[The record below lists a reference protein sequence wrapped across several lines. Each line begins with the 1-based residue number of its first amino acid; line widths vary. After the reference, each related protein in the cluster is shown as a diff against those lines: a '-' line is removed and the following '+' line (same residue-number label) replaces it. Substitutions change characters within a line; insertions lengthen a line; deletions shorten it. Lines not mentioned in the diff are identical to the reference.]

1 MRAADTRVILVAGDG
16 PWSEGF
22 DTAESLD
29 QVPDGWSGWIW
40 TNRVD
45 AVAGPVGR
53 R

>member
-1 MRAADTRVILVAGDG
+1 VAGDG

-29 QVPDGWSGWIW
+29 QVPDGWPGWIW

-45 AVAGPVGR
+45 AVAGPLGHR
-53 R
+53 